1 MDAPPLPGDNRAV
14 TAEDA
19 PLPPLVWVD
28 MEMSGLDPATCVILE
43 IAVLVTDADL
53 QEVAAGPEIV
63 IHHPES
69 VLAAMDE
76 WNTTHHGASGLSQRV
91 RESTISL
98 ASAEQQVLDFLTACG
113 AAGAPLCGNSVHV
126 DRAFL
131 ARYMPSVNAA
141 LHYRNVDVSTVKELV
156 RRWYPGLPLPQKRE
170 AHRALSDIRESLA
183 ELRFYRER
191 VFLAPGSDASKGA
204 SST

>member
-1 MDAPPLPGDNRAV
+1 MPGDNRMV

-53 QEVAAGPEIV
+53 QEIATGPEIV

-76 WNTTHHGASGLSQRV
+76 WNTTHHGGSGLSQRV
-91 RESTISL
+91 RESTVSL
-98 ASAEQQVLDFLTACG
+98 AAAEEQVLAFITASG
-113 AAGAPLCGNSVHV
+113 AAGAPLCGNSVHL

-141 LHYRNVDVSTVKELV
+141 LHYRNIDVSTVKELV

-191 VFLAPGSDASKGA
+191 VFLVPGSHESSGA
-204 SST
+204 SPA